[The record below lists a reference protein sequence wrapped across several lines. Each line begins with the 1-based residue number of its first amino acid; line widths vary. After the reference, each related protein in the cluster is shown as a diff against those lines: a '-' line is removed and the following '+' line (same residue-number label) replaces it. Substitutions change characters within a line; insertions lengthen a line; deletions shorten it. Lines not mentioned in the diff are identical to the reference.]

1 MRNIVIICSAIII
14 WIYILQDQASYLAL
28 KSYQDQTRSAIE
40 RVVIQIESLDEYT
53 KDMPVLFYG
62 DIQKNA
68 YFDKNNASIDAKK
81 IYDKTWQ
88 FISTRPTIWR
98 DNLDSW
104 NTLLQMDIGVN
115 IKTTSEKD
123 NQEIIE
129 NEEFL
134 NMKVYPSKESIKI
147 IKGIVVVKLS
157 D

>member
-1 MRNIVIICSAIII
+1 
-14 WIYILQDQASYLAL
+14 
-28 KSYQDQTRSAIE
+28 
-40 RVVIQIESLDEYT
+40 
-53 KDMPVLFYG
+53 
-62 DIQKNA
+62 
-68 YFDKNNASIDAKK
+68 
-81 IYDKTWQ
+81 
-88 FISTRPTIWR
+88 
-98 DNLDSW
+98 
-104 NTLLQMDIGVN
+104 MDIGVN